1 MSGDRGAAWRALAAA
16 TGSDVTGEV
25 IASFGSAVYLR
36 LGGHVVALV
45 SESSPAGPLHARLTT
60 LPTCRP
66 GAAATLRRGEIW
78 IENMRMPLP
87 VLEWHPEPIADPL
100 MAVPLLNR
108 LVTHVPALDLDG
120 GERTWADFVQRLD
133 DRDLAGACA
142 EVTGRG
148 AGLTPAGDDV
158 AAGAMFVHALTGRT
172 DPERLADIARKAPTH
187 EISRAFL
194 VWAARGQAIEPA
206 HLLVE
211 GAAAGSDTTV
221 RSALHRLASV
231 GHTSGM
237 DIAAGITAAL
247 GALAS
252 VRRPVS
258 NAATHTVR

>member
-1 MSGDRGAAWRALAAA
+1 
-16 TGSDVTGEV
+16 
-25 IASFGSAVYLR
+25 
-36 LGGHVVALV
+36 
-45 SESSPAGPLHARLTT
+45 
-60 LPTCRP
+60 
-66 GAAATLRRGEIW
+66 
-78 IENMRMPLP
+78 
-87 VLEWHPEPIADPL
+87 

-172 DPERLADIARKAPTH
+172 DPERLVDIARKAPTH